1 MEECGDMMLSIFGVE
16 LCSRTLQTL
25 STLYETGKTHTA
37 DVERKKSTYAD
48 SRSTPPVYHSAR
60 SHATV

>member
-1 MEECGDMMLSIFGVE
+1 MLSIFGVE